1 MITAS
6 HLPYYFNGLK
16 FFTAEGGAEKEDIRY
31 ILSHTDP
38 LTANEN
44 GTLMKQELLPI
55 YAEHLVE
62 KSAKEFIRQKRNL
75 YRAFELSLMRVMGL
89 GASLRSRFF
98 KFWALIRRDHSFR
111 TRWAF
116 S

>member
-1 MITAS
+1 MS
-6 HLPYYFNGLK
+6 RERRYS
-16 FFTAEGGAEKEDIRY
+16 Y

-62 KSAKEFIRQKRNL
+62 KIRQGIHSPEEKPLQGFRIIVD
-75 YRAFELSLMRVMGL
+75 AVMGL
-89 GASLRSRFF
+89 GASLRSSSS
-98 KFWALIRRDHSFR
+98 SFGR
-111 TRWAF
+111 
-116 S
+116 

>member
-1 MITAS
+1 M
-6 HLPYYFNGLK
+6 
-16 FFTAEGGAEKEDIRY
+16 EQKEDIRY

-62 KSAKEFIRQKRNL
+62 KIRQGIHSPEEKP

-89 GASLRSRFF
+89 GLLCGAGSS
-98 KFWALIRRDHSFR
+98 SFGR
-111 TRWAF
+111 
-116 S
+116 

>member
-1 MITAS
+1 MIDVGLATTPAMFMATQFPTLQCDAAIMITAS

-75 YRAFELSLMRVMGL
+75 TGLSNYR
-89 GASLRSRFF
+89 
-98 KFWALIRRDHSFR
+98 
-111 TRWAF
+111 
-116 S
+116 